1 MDILSFPRRRSLAAV
16 ALLASLCAACGNV
29 VVETD
34 GGGGGAPLSGPC
46 PASEQEAC
54 YSGPPETE
62 VVGACA
68 AGVRACSSDG
78 ASWSECVGEVLPRAE
93 VCSTPVDESCDGV
106 AECTG
111 ALLWARDLDT
121 DEAEGGAAGVAVDSW
136 GDVLVTGT
144 FRGALEVAGLTLE
157 SEEHAAFVL
166 KLDAAGKGLWARQ
179 SKGPAGGVAIAA
191 DADGNV
197 LVAGAF
203 HEEID
208 LGDGALSPSGAQ
220 DVFVAKYDREGELLW
235 SRGFGG
241 AGFQWPEDMAVDGEG
256 NALIIG
262 GLHDGADFGGG
273 YEPSVGETDVFVLK
287 IDPTGGKVYSKH
299 FGSAGYD
306 YGLGIAA
313 SASGGAVIT
322 GAFAGTMDLGGGP
335 LVTAG
340 SDDVFLAWLS
350 PKGGHVWSRR
360 FGGSGHDLGKGIA
373 LDASDTIA
381 VAGLS
386 TGTVDFG
393 GGPVAGGGAYDA
405 FVAFYASGGEPQ
417 GAHVLGA
424 AGALVEALDVA
435 ADGAHN
441 FVVVGNM
448 SGTVSFG
455 GAPLTSAAADGSA
468 TDVFVA
474 KYGQDGQ
481 HAYSHVFG
489 DGKQQLSWAVAVDPS
504 GSALL
509 AGSFQGAID
518 FGTGPLPAPASGG
531 SDLFVTKLM
540 P

>member
-273 YEPSVGETDVFVLK
+273 YEPSVGETDLFVLK
-287 IDPTGGKVYSKH
+287 LDPAGERVYSNH
-299 FGSAGYD
+299 CVSTGYD
-306 YGLGIAA
+306 YDLGIEAA
-313 SASGGAVIT
+313 TDGAAVLT
-322 GAFAGTMDLGGGP
+322 GTFAGTMDLGGAP

-340 SDDVFLAWLS
+340 SGDVFLAWLS
-350 PKGGHVWSRR
+350 PKGEHVWSRR
-360 FGGSGHDLGKGIA
+360 FGGPGQDLGKGIA
-373 LDASDTIA
+373 LDQHDRIA

-393 GGPVAGGGAYDA
+393 GGPQPGGGTYDA
-405 FVAFYASGGEPQ
+405 FVAFFASDGEPQ
-417 GAHVLGA
+417 GAHVFGA
-424 AGALVEALDVA
+424 EGAMAQALDIA
-435 ADGAHN
+435 ADGAGN
-441 FVVVGNM
+441 FVVTGDM

-455 GAPLTSAAADGSA
+455 GEPLTAAAGEGSP
-468 TDVFVA
+468 TDVFLV
-474 KYGQDGQ
+474 KFGEDKQPI
-481 HAYSHVFG
+481 YSHVFG
-489 DGKQQLSWAVAVDPS
+489 DGKTQIPAAVAMDGA

-509 AGSFQGAID
+509 AGSFRGAID
-518 FGTGPLPAPASGG
+518 FGTGPLPAPSSGA
-531 SDLFVTKLM
+531 SDLFVAKLM